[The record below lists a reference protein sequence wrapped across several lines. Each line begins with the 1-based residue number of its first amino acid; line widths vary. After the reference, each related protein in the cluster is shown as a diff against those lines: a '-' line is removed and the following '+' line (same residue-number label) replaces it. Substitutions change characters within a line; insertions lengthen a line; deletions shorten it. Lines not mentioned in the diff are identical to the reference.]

1 MLSSLPKDVVILV
14 SSENAITERRISP
27 SWSLSTLK
35 TKLEPITGIPPF
47 AQQLSYQL
55 HDSSPARPVNVA
67 DEDGVHVS
75 ELGWTAGAKLVVS
88 DTRPPSLRENYT
100 DTSQVEKYE
109 MPEEDYAKLS
119 DSVLAWKKRNQL
131 GRFDPTQAATAE
143 QKQAEDEKEAEQKG
157 VKVGERC
164 IVGEIEAGRRGEVA
178 YVGLVEKIPQGGIWV
193 GVRLDEPTGKN
204 DGSIDGVRFFEAGSN
219 HGTFVRP
226 NRVTVGDF
234 PPKSLDDEDLLEEI

>member
-1 MLSSLPKDVVILV
+1 MLSSLPKDIVILV
-14 SSENAITERRISP
+14 SSENAVTERRIAP
-27 SWSLSTLK
+27 SWTISTLK
-35 TKLEPITGIPPF
+35 SKLEPITGIPPF

-55 HDSSPARPVNVA
+55 HDSSPVQPITVEN
-67 DEDGVHVS
+67 EDNVHVS
-75 ELGWTAGAKLVVS
+75 DLEWTAGAKLVVT
-88 DTRPPSLRENYT
+88 DTRPPSFRENYT

-109 MPEEDYAKLS
+109 MPEEDYAKLT

-131 GRFDPTQAATAE
+131 GRFDPTQATTAE
-143 QKQAEDEKEAEQKG
+143 SKQAEEEKEVEDKG
-157 VKVGERC
+157 IKVGARC
-164 IVGEIEAGRRGEVA
+164 IVGEFEAGRRGEVA
-178 YVGLVEKIPQGGIWV
+178 YVGLVEKIPQGGVWV

-204 DGSIDGVRFFEAGSN
+204 NGSIDGVRFFEAGSN

>member
-1 MLSSLPKDVVILV
+1 MLSSLPKDIVILV

-27 SWSLSTLK
+27 SWTLSTLK
-35 TKLEPITGIPPF
+35 SRLEPITGIPPF

-55 HDSSPARPVNVA
+55 HDASPAQPISTDN
-67 DEDGVHVS
+67 EDGVHVS
-75 ELGWTAGAKLVVS
+75 DLGWTAGAKLVVS
-88 DTRPPSLRENYT
+88 DTRPPGLRENYT

-131 GRFDPTQAATAE
+131 GRFDPNQATTAE
-143 QKQAEDEKEAEQKG
+143 QKQAEDEKETEEKG
-157 VKVGERC
+157 IKVGARC
-164 IVGEIEAGRRGEVA
+164 IVGEVETGRRGEVA

-193 GVRLDEPTGKN
+193 GVKLDEPTGKN

-219 HGTFVRP
+219 RGTFVRP

-234 PPKSLDDEDLLEEI
+234 PPKSLDDEDLLEEM